1 MKRSFFSKIFIGY
14 LLIIF
19 ALSSL
24 ILVLS
29 LNTIREFYR
38 DRLTDHLKTLGY
50 TLNSEVEHLLDTGR
64 ADQLDGFIKTLG
76 SNIQTRV
83 TIIATDGTVLADSE
97 ENIQSMENHS
107 HRPEVV
113 EALQGKAGKSIR
125 FSSTTDGDMLYV
137 AVPIEKDGKITGVIR
152 TSLFLKD
159 IDNLLTKLNYRVAG
173 ISLGIVFIALIGA
186 FLISNSVVRPIR
198 RLTLAARKVSSGDF
212 SVRVFLRTKDELRE
226 LADSFN
232 RMNEEMEKMFSE
244 IGQQKEELKSI
255 IESLQEGLLVL
266 DKQGRVIRSN
276 ESFRKIIGNQA
287 VEGKFYWE
295 IMRSPRFP
303 ELLKKAGLE
312 KKKLMED
319 LTLADKVFM
328 CSVTP
333 LQGGDGIVS
342 TFYDIT
348 EIRNTEKIKKDFV
361 INVSHEL
368 RTPLTAIKG
377 YAETLRKEVGTAPG
391 KKYLE
396 TVERNTDRLIN
407 IVNDL
412 RLLSGLEEKTALE
425 LEDIDLGGLLEN
437 VIRIFDQRLKD
448 KQLSLVID
456 VKEDLPPIKA
466 DLFKLEQMLVNLLD
480 NAVKYTDR
488 GEITVSVDVQDKRVR
503 IQVRDTGIGIPKE
516 DIPRIFERFYVVDKS
531 RSRKSGG
538 TGLGLSIVKHI
549 VLLASWDNRYRKRSR
564 QGHFGNGDPSYGSIC
579 IVTGTCP
586 IPPKRGRRRPGAPY
600 EMQDISLTGKS
611 RRACPVLTRWLG
623 SFLIF
628 QRGLS
633 TAL

>member
-38 DRLTDHLKTLGY
+38 DTLTDHLKTLGY
-50 TLNSEVEHLLDTGR
+50 TLNSEVAHLLDTGR
-64 ADQLDGFIKTLG
+64 ANQLDGFIKSLG
-76 SNIQTRV
+76 TKIHTRV
-83 TIIATDGTVLADSE
+83 TIIAKDGTILADSD
-97 ENIQSMENHS
+97 ENPKSMENHS

-113 EALQGKAGKSIR
+113 EALQGKTGKSIR
-125 FSSTTDGDMLYV
+125 FSSTANRDMLYV

-159 IDNLLTKLNYRVAG
+159 IDNLLTKLNYHVAWV
-173 ISLGIVFIALIGA
+173 SLAIVLIALLGA
-186 FLISNSVVRPIR
+186 LLISNSIVQPIKN
-198 RLTLAARKVSSGDF
+198 LTSAARKVASGDF
-212 SVRVFLRTKDELRE
+212 SVRVFLKTKDELRE
-226 LADSFN
+226 LADNFN
-232 RMNEEMEKMFSE
+232 RMNEEMQRMFTELS
-244 IGQQKEELKSI
+244 QQKEELNSI
-255 IESLQEGLLVL
+255 IDSLQEGLLVL
-266 DKQGRVIRSN
+266 DKQGRIIRSN
-276 ESFRKIIGNQA
+276 ESFQKIVGGQA
-287 VEGKFYWE
+287 VEGKIYWE
-295 IMRSPRFP
+295 VIRNPRLA
-303 ELLKKAGLE
+303 ELLEKAGGE
-312 KKKLMED
+312 KRKFMEE
-319 LTLADKVFM
+319 LTLGDRVFM

-333 LQGGDGIVS
+333 LEKGEGIVS
-342 TFYDIT
+342 IFYDVT
-348 EIRNTEKIKKDFV
+348 EIKNIEKVKKDFV

-377 YAETLRKEVGTAPG
+377 YAETLRKEVDTAPG

-396 TVERNTDRLIN
+396 IVERNTDRLIN

-412 RLLSGLEEKTALE
+412 LLLSSLEEKAVLE
-425 LEDIDLGGLLEN
+425 VEDIDLGGFLEN

-456 VKEDLPPIKA
+456 MKENLPPIKA

-488 GEITVSVDVQDKRVR
+488 GEITVSMDIHDKRVG
-503 IQVRDTGIGIPKE
+503 IQVRDTGIGIPKD
-516 DIPRIFERFYVVDKS
+516 DIPHVFERFYVVDKS

-549 VLLASWDNRYRKRSR
+549 VLLHNGTIDIESALGKGTSVTVTLPTDLSAS
-564 QGHFGNGDPSYGSIC
+564 
-579 IVTGTCP
+579 
-586 IPPKRGRRRPGAPY
+586 
-600 EMQDISLTGKS
+600 
-611 RRACPVLTRWLG
+611 
-623 SFLIF
+623 
-628 QRGLS
+628 
-633 TAL
+633 

>member
-83 TIIATDGTVLADSE
+83 TLIATDGTVLADSE

-113 EALQGKAGKSIR
+113 EALQGKAGKAIR

-137 AVPIEKDGKITGVIR
+137 AVPIEKDGKIIGVIR

-266 DKQGRVIRSN
+266 DKHGRVIRSN

-437 VIRIFDQRLKD
+437 VITIFDQRLKD
-448 KQLSLVID
+448 KELSLVID
-456 VKEDLPPIKA
+456 VQENLPPIKA

-503 IQVRDTGIGIPKE
+503 IQVRDTGIGIPKD

-549 VLLASWDNRYRKRSR
+549 VFLHHGTVDIESALGKGTAVTVTLPTDLSAS
-564 QGHFGNGDPSYGSIC
+564 
-579 IVTGTCP
+579 
-586 IPPKRGRRRPGAPY
+586 
-600 EMQDISLTGKS
+600 
-611 RRACPVLTRWLG
+611 
-623 SFLIF
+623 
-628 QRGLS
+628 
-633 TAL
+633 

>member
-50 TLNSEVEHLLDTGR
+50 ALNSEVEHLLDTGR

-113 EALQGKAGKSIR
+113 EALQGKAGKAIR

-137 AVPIEKDGKITGVIR
+137 AVPIEKDGKIIGVIR

-255 IESLQEGLLVL
+255 IESLREGLLVL
-266 DKQGRVIRSN
+266 DKHGRVIRSN

-303 ELLKKAGLE
+303 ELLKKAGME

-488 GEITVSVDVQDKRVR
+488 GEITVSVAVQDKRVR

-549 VLLASWDNRYRKRSR
+549 VLLHHGTIDIESALGKGTSVTVTLPTDLSAS
-564 QGHFGNGDPSYGSIC
+564 
-579 IVTGTCP
+579 
-586 IPPKRGRRRPGAPY
+586 
-600 EMQDISLTGKS
+600 
-611 RRACPVLTRWLG
+611 
-623 SFLIF
+623 
-628 QRGLS
+628 
-633 TAL
+633 

>member
-14 LLIIF
+14 LLIIL

-29 LNTIREFYR
+29 LKTIREFYR
-38 DRLTDHLKTLGY
+38 DTLTDHLKALGY
-50 TLNSEVEHLLDTGR
+50 TLNPEVADLLDTGR
-64 ADQLDGFIKTLG
+64 ANQLDGFIKNLG
-76 SNIQTRV
+76 TKIHTRV
-83 TIIATDGTVLADSE
+83 TIIDKDGTILADSD
-97 ENIQSMENHS
+97 ENPKSMENHS

-113 EALQGKAGKSIR
+113 EALQGKTGKSIR
-125 FSSTTDGDMLYV
+125 FSSTANRDMLFV
-137 AVPIEKDGKITGVIR
+137 AVPIEKDGKTTGVIR

-159 IDNLLTKLNYRVAG
+159 IDNLLTKLNYHVAWV
-173 ISLGIVFIALIGA
+173 SLVIVLIALLGA

-198 RLTLAARKVSSGDF
+198 HLTLAAKKVASGDF
-212 SVRVFLRTKDELRE
+212 SVRVFLKTKNELRV

-232 RMNEEMEKMFSE
+232 RMNEEMEKMFLE
-244 IGQQKEELKSI
+244 LGQQKEDLKSI
-255 IESLQEGLLVL
+255 IDSLQEGLLVL
-266 DKQGRVIRSN
+266 DKQGKVIRSN

-295 IMRSPRFP
+295 IMRNPRLS
-303 ELLKKAGLE
+303 ELLKKAGTE
-312 KKKLMED
+312 KTNFVEELKLGD
-319 LTLADKVFM
+319 RIFM
-328 CSVTP
+328 CSVT
-333 LQGGDGIVS
+333 LLKGGEEIVS
-342 TFYDIT
+342 IFHDIT
-348 EIRNTEKIKKDFV
+348 EIKDIEKIKKDFV

-377 YAETLRKEVGTAPG
+377 YAETLRKEVDTAPG

-412 RLLSGLEEKTALE
+412 LQLSNLEEKAVLE
-425 LEDIDLGGLLEN
+425 LENIDLGGFLEN
-437 VIRIFDQRLKD
+437 TIRIFDQRLKD

-456 VKEDLPPIKA
+456 VKENLPSIKA
-466 DLFKLEQMLVNLLD
+466 DRFKLEQMLLNLLD

-488 GEITVSVDVQDKRVR
+488 GEITVSMDVHGKRMH
-503 IQVRDTGIGIPKE
+503 IQVRDTGIGIPKD

-549 VLLASWDNRYRKRSR
+549 VLLHHGTIDIESALSKGTTVTVTLPTDLSAS
-564 QGHFGNGDPSYGSIC
+564 
-579 IVTGTCP
+579 
-586 IPPKRGRRRPGAPY
+586 
-600 EMQDISLTGKS
+600 
-611 RRACPVLTRWLG
+611 
-623 SFLIF
+623 
-628 QRGLS
+628 
-633 TAL
+633 

>member
-1 MKRSFFSKIFIGY
+1 MKRSFFSKIFVGY

-24 ILVLS
+24 VLVLS

-38 DRLTDHLKTLGY
+38 DTLTDHLKTLAY
-50 TLNSEVEHLLDTGR
+50 TLNSEVGHLLDTGR
-64 ADQLDGFIKTLG
+64 ANQLDGFIKTIG
-76 SNIQTRV
+76 SKIHTRV
-83 TIIATDGTVLADSE
+83 TVLAMDGTVLADSE
-97 ENIQSMENHS
+97 EEIQSMENHS

-113 EALQGKAGKSIR
+113 EALQGKTGRSIR
-125 FSSTTDGDMLYV
+125 FSSTANRDMLYV
-137 AVPIEKDGKITGVIR
+137 AVPMEKDGKITGVIR

-159 IDNLLTKLNYRVAG
+159 IDSLLTKLNYHVAG
-173 ISLGIVFIALIGA
+173 ISLGIALIALLGA
-186 FLISNSVVRPIR
+186 LLISNSIARPIKD
-198 RLTLAARKVSSGDF
+198 LTLAARKVASGDF
-212 SVRVFLRTKDELRE
+212 GVRVFLKTKDELRE

-232 RMNEEMEKMFSE
+232 RMNEEMQRMFSE

-255 IESLQEGLLVL
+255 IDSLQEGLLVL
-266 DKQGRVIRSN
+266 DRQGKIIRSN
-276 ESFRKIIGNQA
+276 ESLRRITGNQA
-287 VEGKFYWE
+287 AEGKFYWE
-295 IMRSPRFP
+295 IMRNPQLA
-303 ELLKKAGLE
+303 ELLKKAGAEKRNFLE
-312 KKKLMED
+312 E
-319 LTLADKVFM
+319 LTFGDRIFM

-333 LQGGDGIVS
+333 LKGGEEIVS
-342 TFYDIT
+342 IFHDIT
-348 EIRNTEKIKKDFV
+348 EIKDIERIKKDFV
-361 INVSHEL
+361 VNVSHEL

-412 RLLSGLEEKTALE
+412 MLLSSFEEKAALE
-425 LEDIDLGGLLEN
+425 LEDIDLRGFLEN
-437 VIRIFDQRLKD
+437 VIKIFDQKLND

-456 VKEDLPPIKA
+456 AKEDLPPIKA

-503 IQVRDTGIGIPKE
+503 IQVTDTGIGIPKN

-549 VLLASWDNRYRKRSR
+549 VLLHHGTIDIESALGK
-564 QGHFGNGDPSYGSIC
+564 GTSIT
-579 IVTGTCP
+579 VTLPT
-586 IPPKRGRRRPGAPY
+586 
-600 EMQDISLTGKS
+600 D
-611 RRACPVLTRWLG
+611 
-623 SFLIF
+623 
-628 QRGLS
+628 LS
-633 TAL
+633 A

>member
-50 TLNSEVEHLLDTGR
+50 ALNSEVEHLLDTGR

-113 EALQGKAGKSIR
+113 EALQGKAGKAIR

-137 AVPIEKDGKITGVIR
+137 AVPIEKDGKIIGVIR

-255 IESLQEGLLVL
+255 IESLREGLLVL
-266 DKQGRVIRSN
+266 DKHGRVIRSN

-303 ELLKKAGLE
+303 ELLKKAGME

-437 VIRIFDQRLKD
+437 VITIFDQRLKD

-488 GEITVSVDVQDKRVR
+488 GEITVSVAVQDKRVR

-549 VLLASWDNRYRKRSR
+549 VLLHHGTIDIESALGKGTSVTVTLPTDLSAS
-564 QGHFGNGDPSYGSIC
+564 
-579 IVTGTCP
+579 
-586 IPPKRGRRRPGAPY
+586 
-600 EMQDISLTGKS
+600 
-611 RRACPVLTRWLG
+611 
-623 SFLIF
+623 
-628 QRGLS
+628 
-633 TAL
+633 

>member
-1 MKRSFFSKIFIGY
+1 MKRSFFSKIFVGY

-38 DRLTDHLKTLGY
+38 DTITAHLRTLGY
-50 TLNSEVEHLLDTGR
+50 TLNAEVAELLGTSR
-64 ADQLDGFIKTLG
+64 ANQLDGFIKKLG
-76 SNIQTRV
+76 GKIHTRV

-113 EALQGKAGKSIR
+113 EALQGKTGRSIR
-125 FSSTTDGDMLYV
+125 FSSTANRDMLYV
-137 AVPIEKDGKITGVIR
+137 AIPLEKDAKITGVIR

-159 IDNLLTKLNYRVAG
+159 IDNLLTKLNYHVAG
-173 ISLGIVFIALIGA
+173 ISLGIVFMALIGA
-186 FLISNSVVRPIR
+186 FLISNSVVRPIKN
-198 RLTLAARKVSSGDF
+198 LTLAARKVASGDF
-212 SVRVFLRTKDELRE
+212 SVRVFLKTKDELRV

-232 RMNEEMEKMFSE
+232 RMNEEMGKMFSE
-244 IGQQKEELKSI
+244 LGQQKEELKSI
-255 IESLQEGLLVL
+255 IDSLQEGLLVL

-295 IMRSPRFP
+295 IMRNPRFP

-312 KKKLMED
+312 KKKFMED

-342 TFYDIT
+342 IFYDIT
-348 EIRNTEKIKKDFV
+348 EIKNTEKIKKDFV

-377 YAETLRKEVGTAPG
+377 YAETLRNEVGTAPG

-396 TVERNTDRLIN
+396 IVERNTDRLIN

-412 RLLSGLEEKTALE
+412 LLLSSLEEKAFLE
-425 LEDIDLGGLLEN
+425 LEDIDLGGILEN

-456 VKEDLPPIKA
+456 AQENLPPIKA

-488 GEITVSVDVQDKRVR
+488 GEITVSVDVQDKRVC
-503 IQVRDTGIGIPKE
+503 IQVTDTGIGIPKD

-549 VLLASWDNRYRKRSR
+549 VLLHHGTINIESALGKGTS
-564 QGHFGNGDPSYGSIC
+564 
-579 IVTGTCP
+579 VTVTFP
-586 IPPKRGRRRPGAPY
+586 T
-600 EMQDISLTGKS
+600 D
-611 RRACPVLTRWLG
+611 
-623 SFLIF
+623 
-628 QRGLS
+628 LS
-633 TAL
+633 VS

>member
-38 DRLTDHLKTLGY
+38 DTFTDHLKTLAY
-50 TLNSEVEHLLDTGR
+50 TLNSEVAHLLDTGR
-64 ADQLDGFIKTLG
+64 ANQLDEFIKTLG
-76 SNIQTRV
+76 SKIHTRV

-97 ENIQSMENHS
+97 QNIQLMENHS

-113 EALQGKAGKSIR
+113 EALQGKTGKSIR
-125 FSSTTDGDMLYV
+125 FSSTANRDMLYV
-137 AVPIEKDGKITGVIR
+137 AVPLEKDGKFTGVIR
-152 TSLFLKD
+152 TSLFLGD
-159 IDNLLTKLNYRVAG
+159 IDNLLTKLNYHVAG
-173 ISLGIVFIALIGA
+173 ISLGIVFIALLAA
-186 FLISNSVVRPIR
+186 FLIANSVVRPVR
-198 RLTLAARKVSSGDF
+198 HLTLAARKVASGDF
-212 SVRVFLRTKDELRE
+212 SVRVFLKTKDELRE

-244 IGQQKEELKSI
+244 LGQQKEELKTI
-255 IESLQEGLLVL
+255 IDSLQEGLLVL

-276 ESFRKIIGNQA
+276 ESFRKIIGNQV
-287 VEGKFYWE
+287 VEGKLYWE
-295 IMRSPRFP
+295 IMRNPRFP

-312 KKKLMED
+312 KEKFMED
-319 LTLADKVFM
+319 LTLGDRVFM

-342 TFYDIT
+342 IFYDIT
-348 EIRNTEKIKKDFV
+348 EIKNTEKIKKEFV

-377 YAETLRKEVGTAPG
+377 YAETLRKEVDTAPG

-396 TVERNTDRLIN
+396 IVERNTGRLIN

-412 RLLSGLEEKTALE
+412 LLLSSLEEKAVLE
-425 LEDIDLGGLLEN
+425 LEDIDLGGFLEN
-437 VIRIFDQRLKD
+437 VIRIFEQRLKD

-456 VKEDLPPIKA
+456 VKENLPPIKA

-480 NAVKYTDR
+480 NAVKYTDC
-488 GEITVSVDVQDKRVR
+488 GEITVSMDVHDKRVR
-503 IQVRDTGIGIPKE
+503 IQVRDTGIGIPKD

-549 VLLASWDNRYRKRSR
+549 VLLHHGTIDIESALGKGTSVTVTLPTDLCAS
-564 QGHFGNGDPSYGSIC
+564 
-579 IVTGTCP
+579 
-586 IPPKRGRRRPGAPY
+586 
-600 EMQDISLTGKS
+600 
-611 RRACPVLTRWLG
+611 
-623 SFLIF
+623 
-628 QRGLS
+628 
-633 TAL
+633 

>member
-38 DRLTDHLKTLGY
+38 DTLTDHLKTLAY
-50 TLNSEVEHLLDTGR
+50 TLNSEVAHLLDTGR
-64 ADQLDGFIKTLG
+64 ANQLDGFIKTLG
-76 SNIQTRV
+76 SKIHTRV

-113 EALQGKAGKSIR
+113 EALQGKTGKSIR
-125 FSSTTDGDMLYV
+125 FSSTANRDMLYV

-152 TSLFLKD
+152 TSLFLGD
-159 IDNLLTKLNYRVAG
+159 IDNLLTKLNYHVAG
-173 ISLGIVFIALIGA
+173 ISLGIVFIALLAA

-198 RLTLAARKVSSGDF
+198 HLTLAARKVASGDF
-212 SVRVFLRTKDELRE
+212 SVRVFLKTKDELRG

-244 IGQQKEELKSI
+244 LGQQKEELKSI
-255 IESLQEGLLVL
+255 IDSLQEGLLVL

-287 VEGKFYWE
+287 VEGKLYWE
-295 IMRSPRFP
+295 IMRNPRFP

-312 KKKLMED
+312 KKKFMED
-319 LTLADKVFM
+319 LTLADRVFM

-342 TFYDIT
+342 IFYDIT
-348 EIRNTEKIKKDFV
+348 EIKNTEKIKKDFV

-377 YAETLRKEVGTAPG
+377 YAETLRKEVDTAPG

-412 RLLSGLEEKTALE
+412 LLLSSLEEKAVLE
-425 LEDIDLGGLLEN
+425 LEDIDLGGFLEN

-456 VKEDLPPIKA
+456 VKENLPPIKA

-488 GEITVSVDVQDKRVR
+488 GEITVSMDVHDKRVR
-503 IQVRDTGIGIPKE
+503 IQVRDTGIGIPKD

-549 VLLASWDNRYRKRSR
+549 VLLHHGTIDIESALGKGTSVTVTLPTDLSAS
-564 QGHFGNGDPSYGSIC
+564 
-579 IVTGTCP
+579 
-586 IPPKRGRRRPGAPY
+586 
-600 EMQDISLTGKS
+600 
-611 RRACPVLTRWLG
+611 
-623 SFLIF
+623 
-628 QRGLS
+628 
-633 TAL
+633 

>member
-24 ILVLS
+24 TLVLS

-38 DRLTDHLKTLGY
+38 DTLTDHLRTLAY
-50 TLNSEVEHLLDTGR
+50 TLNSETARLLDTGR
-64 ADQLDGFIKTLG
+64 ANQLDGFIKTVG
-76 SNIQTRV
+76 SKIQTRITV
-83 TIIATDGTVLADSE
+83 IATDGTVLADSE

-113 EALQGKAGKSIR
+113 EALQGKTGKSIR
-125 FSSTTDGDMLYV
+125 FSSTVSRDMLYV
-137 AVPIEKDGKITGVIR
+137 AIPLEKDGQIAGVIR
-152 TSLFLKD
+152 TSLFLGD
-159 IDNLLTKLNYRVAG
+159 IDNLLTKLNYHVAG
-173 ISLGIVFIALIGA
+173 ISLGIVFIALLAA

-198 RLTLAARKVSSGDF
+198 HLTLAARKVASGDF
-212 SVRVFLRTKDELRE
+212 SARVFLKTKDELRG

-244 IGQQKEELKSI
+244 LGQQKEELESI
-255 IESLQEGLLVL
+255 IDSLQEGLLVL
-266 DKQGRVIRSN
+266 DKQGRVILSN
-276 ESFRKIIGNQA
+276 ESFRKIIRNQA

-295 IMRSPRFP
+295 IMRNPRFP

-312 KKKLMED
+312 KKKFTED
-319 LTLADKVFM
+319 LTLADRVFM

-342 TFYDIT
+342 IFYDIT

-377 YAETLRKEVGTAPG
+377 YVETLRKEVGTTPG
-391 KKYLE
+391 NRYLE
-396 TVERNTDRLIN
+396 IVERNTDRLVN

-412 RLLSGLEEKTALE
+412 LLLSSLEEKAALE
-425 LEDIDLGGLLEN
+425 LEDIDLGGFLEN

-456 VKEDLPPIKA
+456 VKENLPPIKA
-466 DLFKLEQMLVNLLD
+466 DLFKLEQMLANLLD

-488 GEITVSVDVQDKRVR
+488 GEITVSMDVHDKRVR
-503 IQVRDTGIGIPKE
+503 IQVRDTGIGIPKD

-549 VLLASWDNRYRKRSR
+549 VLLHHGTIDIESALGKGTSVTVTLPTDLYAS
-564 QGHFGNGDPSYGSIC
+564 
-579 IVTGTCP
+579 
-586 IPPKRGRRRPGAPY
+586 
-600 EMQDISLTGKS
+600 
-611 RRACPVLTRWLG
+611 
-623 SFLIF
+623 
-628 QRGLS
+628 
-633 TAL
+633 

>member
-1 MKRSFFSKIFIGY
+1 MKKSFFSKIFIGY

-50 TLNSEVEHLLDTGR
+50 TLNPEVEHLLDTGR

-83 TIIATDGTVLADSE
+83 TLIATDGTVLADSE

-113 EALQGKAGKSIR
+113 EALQGKAGKAIR

-137 AVPIEKDGKITGVIR
+137 AVPIEKDGKIIGVIR

-266 DKQGRVIRSN
+266 DKHGRVIRSN

-437 VIRIFDQRLKD
+437 VITIFDQRLKD
-448 KQLSLVID
+448 KELSLVID
-456 VKEDLPPIKA
+456 VQENLPPIKA

-503 IQVRDTGIGIPKE
+503 IQVRDTGIGIPKD

-549 VLLASWDNRYRKRSR
+549 VLLHNGTIDIESALGKGTSVTVTLPTDLSAS
-564 QGHFGNGDPSYGSIC
+564 
-579 IVTGTCP
+579 
-586 IPPKRGRRRPGAPY
+586 
-600 EMQDISLTGKS
+600 
-611 RRACPVLTRWLG
+611 
-623 SFLIF
+623 
-628 QRGLS
+628 
-633 TAL
+633 